1 MLDIASEAETYN
13 LLTLL
18 AVGEKDLC
26 CYCIQLLLW
35 WGRVQK
41 NLVSGENILDIGQ
54 ILWQL
59 DSPTLRMKTGG
70 ADSSRLIL
78 SWSAGRMQTDPQ
90 VGIKRAVD
98 QDSNSDCQPLNVRLL
113 GGKVLIRPDTDGTR
127 QHLLFIPTIPIAFP
141 LTSLIPGEHKL
152 RLFSFFSCPQQL
164 NRTHCLSLGWA
175 PLTIR
180 VFTALQSDPRDLWP
194 QRHLIRVMRRHDL
207 TKESTYLPT
216 HPPTYQP

>member
-98 QDSNSDCQPLNVRLL
+98 QDSNSDCQPLNVSCWGERYWSGL
-113 GGKVLIRPDTDGTR
+113 TR
-127 QHLLFIPTIPIAFP
+127 MELASIC
-141 LTSLIPGEHKL
+141 
-152 RLFSFFSCPQQL
+152 FSFPPFPSHSHWQVWFQENTNSASFPFLAVHNSSIGLIVCPL
-164 NRTHCLSLGWA
+164 VGH
-175 PLTIR
+175 
-180 VFTALQSDPRDLWP
+180 
-194 QRHLIRVMRRHDL
+194 H
-207 TKESTYLPT
+207 
-216 HPPTYQP
+216 